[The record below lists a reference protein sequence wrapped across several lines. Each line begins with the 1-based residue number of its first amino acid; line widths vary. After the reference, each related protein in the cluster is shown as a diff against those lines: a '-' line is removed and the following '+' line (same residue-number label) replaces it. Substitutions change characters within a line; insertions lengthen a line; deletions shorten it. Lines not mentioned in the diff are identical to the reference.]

1 MPNPTKFRL
10 AGQAIPVLNT
20 VLDIGNVGYELVNPN
35 EPRRA
40 QRLLNAA
47 IVGGGNVGAGILTGG
62 ADVIPQLLG
71 AFGVKSPA
79 QNVNPD
85 AQLRRLAY
93 RLGQGKEIGLHN
105 EQQDAAIRQLA
116 QKVQREQM
124 LNPDEIR
131 LIKQAF
137 SSGTY

>member
-1 MPNPTKFRL
+1 MPNPQGIRM

-20 VLDIGNVGYELVNPN
+20 LFDIAGVGYELANPN
-35 EPRRA
+35 EPRRG

-47 IVGGGNVGAGILTGG
+47 LVGGGNVAAGVATGG
-62 ADVIPQLLG
+62 ADLLPQLLG

-105 EQQDAAIRQLA
+105 EEQDAAIRRLA
-116 QKVQREQM
+116 QRVQREQM
-124 LNPDEIR
+124 LNPEDIR

>member
-20 VLDIGNVGYELVNPN
+20 LLDAANVGYELVNPN

-47 IVGGGNVGAGILTGG
+47 VVGGGNVGAGILTQG

-79 QNVNPD
+79 QNV
-85 AQLRRLAY
+85 RRSVYITNSKMPRSA
-93 RLGQGKEIGLHN
+93 K
-105 EQQDAAIRQLA
+105 
-116 QKVQREQM
+116 
-124 LNPDEIR
+124 
-131 LIKQAF
+131 
-137 SSGTY
+137 

>member
-20 VLDIGNVGYELVNPN
+20 LLDAANVGYELVNPN
-35 EPRRA
+35 EPRRG

-47 IVGGGNVGAGILTGG
+47 VVGGGNVGAGVLTMG

-71 AFGVKSPA
+71 AFGVKSPV

-124 LNPDEIR
+124 LNPEEIR
-131 LIKQAF
+131 LIKQVF

>member
-20 VLDIGNVGYELVNPN
+20 LLDVANVGYELVNPN
-35 EPRRA
+35 EPRRG

-47 IVGGGNVGAGILTGG
+47 VVGGGNVGAGVLTMG

-71 AFGVKSPA
+71 AFGVKSPV

-116 QKVQREQM
+116 QKVQRE
-124 LNPDEIR
+124 P
-131 LIKQAF
+131 
-137 SSGTY
+137 TYTPQQIQRMYGGGLGGMF

>member
-1 MPNPTKFRL
+1 MPNPKGIRM

-20 VLDIGNVGYELVNPN
+20 LFDIAGVGYEVVNPN

-47 IVGGGNVGAGILTGG
+47 LVGGGNVAAGMATAG

-71 AFGVKSPA
+71 AFGVKTPA

-93 RLGQGKEIGLHN
+93 RLGQSKEIGLHN
-105 EQQDAAIRQLA
+105 EEQDAAIRRLA

>member
-47 IVGGGNVGAGILTGG
+47 IVGGGNVSAGILTGG

-71 AFGVKSPA
+71 AFGIKSPV

>member
-1 MPNPTKFRL
+1 M

-20 VLDIGNVGYELVNPN
+20 LFDIAGVGYEVMNPN
-35 EPRRA
+35 EPRRG

-47 IVGGGNVGAGILTGG
+47 LVGGGNVAAGAVTMG

-71 AFGVKSPA
+71 AFGVKSPV
-79 QNVNPD
+79 QNFNPD

-105 EQQDAAIRQLA
+105 AQQDAAIQQLA

>member
-105 EQQDAAIRQLA
+105 EQQDATIRQLA

>member
-40 QRLLNAA
+40 QRLLNAV

-105 EQQDAAIRQLA
+105 EQQDAAIRQIA

-124 LNPDEIR
+124 LNPEEIR

>member
-71 AFGVKSPA
+71 AFGIKSPV